1 MNIIGM
7 QMLINGDTK
16 VFYVPTD
23 AEVATA
29 RENDFQIKVPKDAED
44 FAGAVSYKITADEV
58 FYEQYIIRKGA
69 MTATAFVDKEG
80 IFLVEDVIETMDED
94 GFPIQALVGMQQGKR
109 LTLKID
115 PDLFDPNKDPKLQNI
130 KSGDVLRVAHK
141 NNVLGRAEMKYSYG
155 SSTSLA
161 ENRDDPVHNARFV
174 SGHVYSKN
182 GNVFKLDF
190 DNDGKWDQ
198 IADMTDYAANIMVYD
213 SQARGEKV
221 RKGTV
226 DDMKTIVDAG
236 TGSFVVMHT
245 YYMRC
250 WGLVIYK

>member
-1 MNIIGM
+1 M
-7 QMLINGDTK
+7 Q
-16 VFYVPTD
+16 
-23 AEVATA
+23 
-29 RENDFQIKVPKDAED
+29 
-44 FAGAVSYKITADEV
+44 
-58 FYEQYIIRKGA
+58 
-69 MTATAFVDKEG
+69 
-80 IFLVEDVIETMDED
+80 
-94 GFPIQALVGMQQGKR
+94 
-109 LTLKID
+109 
-115 PDLFDPNKDPKLQNI
+115 DLSP
-130 KSGDVLRVAHK
+130 
-141 NNVLGRAEMKYSYG
+141 
-155 SSTSLA
+155 
-161 ENRDDPVHNARFV
+161 
-174 SGHVYSKN
+174 GHVHSKN